1 MEASIVAR
9 PRHEYPTPA
18 ELEIL
23 RVLWEHGPATVRD
36 VMQALEAQGKSGR
49 AYTSVMSLM
58 NVMADK
64 ALLVRKPEGKAFIYT
79 TKATRAKTLGG
90 MVGDLLDRAFEGSA
104 NDLILHLLEKT
115 DATELAEIRKTID
128 AYRRESRGR

>member
-1 MEASIVAR
+1 MAR

-18 ELEIL
+18 ELEVL
-23 RVLWEHGPATVRD
+23 RVLWERGPGTVRD
-36 VMQALEAQGKSGR
+36 VMQALDERGKAGR

-64 ALLVRKPEGKAFIYT
+64 GLLARKPEGKAFVYT
-79 TKATRAKTLGG
+79 TKASRTKTLGG

-104 NDLILHLLEKT
+104 NDLVVHLLEKT
-115 DATELAEIRKTID
+115 DARELAEIRKTID

>member
-1 MEASIVAR
+1 MAR
-9 PRHEYPTPA
+9 PRHEDPTPA
-18 ELEIL
+18 ELEVL
-23 RVLWEHGPATVRD
+23 RVLWERGPGTVRD
-36 VMQALEAQGKSGR
+36 VMQALDERGKAGR

-64 ALLVRKPEGKAFIYT
+64 GLLARKPEGKAFVYT
-79 TKATRAKTLGG
+79 TKASRAKTLGG

-104 NDLILHLLEKT
+104 NDLVVHLLEKT
-115 DATELAEIRKTID
+115 DARELAEIRKTID

>member
-1 MEASIVAR
+1 MAR

-18 ELEIL
+18 ELEVL
-23 RVLWEHGPATVRD
+23 RVLWERGPGTVRD
-36 VMQALEAQGKSGR
+36 VMQALDERGKAGR

-64 ALLVRKPEGKAFIYT
+64 GLLARKPEGKAFVYT
-79 TKATRAKTLGG
+79 TKASRAKTLGG

-104 NDLILHLLEKT
+104 NDLVVHLLEKT
-115 DATELAEIRKTID
+115 DARELAEIRKTID

>member
-1 MEASIVAR
+1 MAR

-18 ELEIL
+18 ELEVL
-23 RVLWEHGPATVRD
+23 RVLWERGPGTVRD
-36 VMQALEAQGKSGR
+36 VMKALDERGKSGR

-64 ALLVRKPEGKAFIYT
+64 RLLARKPEGKAFIYS
-79 TKATRAKTLGG
+79 TKATRTKTLGG

-104 NDLILHLLEKT
+104 SDLVVHLLEKT
-115 DATELAEIRKTID
+115 DARELAEIRKTID
-128 AYRRESRGR
+128 AYRRESRGQ

>member
-1 MEASIVAR
+1 MAR

-18 ELEIL
+18 ELEVL
-23 RVLWEHGPATVRD
+23 RVIWEHGPATVRD
-36 VMQALEAQGKSGR
+36 VMRALDERGKTGR

-64 ALLVRKPEGKAFIYT
+64 GLLARKPEGKAFVYT
-79 TKATRAKTLGG
+79 TKASRAKTLGG

-104 NDLILHLLEKT
+104 NDLVVHLLEKT
-115 DATELAEIRKTID
+115 DDRELAEIRKTID